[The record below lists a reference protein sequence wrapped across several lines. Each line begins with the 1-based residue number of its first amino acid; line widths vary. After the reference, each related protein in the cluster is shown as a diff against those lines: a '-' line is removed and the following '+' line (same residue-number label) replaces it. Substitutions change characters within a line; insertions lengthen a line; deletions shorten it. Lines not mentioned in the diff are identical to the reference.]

1 LVHPQKSNKGTLNTY
16 SDKSSLLHRYFW
28 EIQQYDLLT
37 EEEKRALAIRF
48 QKYGDREAAHRLVL
62 SHLRLVVKI
71 AFQFQGIWTNTF
83 LDLIQEGNFGLVKA
97 ADKYDPSKNVKFSYY
112 AVLWIRA
119 YMLRFVMEHMRLV
132 KIGTSQKQ
140 RKLFYNLN
148 KEKRQLKAHGF
159 DPQPDLLAQ
168 RLGVSETD
176 IRDMIHRMGYPEI
189 SLDAPISED
198 SDETFINVMASG
210 DEAPDVTVA
219 KKQMKELIN
228 KVLEKF
234 TPICDEREKDILE
247 NRLLTDSPLSLQQIG
262 VRYGISRERV
272 RQIQGNMFKKLKTLF
287 EGEIL
292 SYDSHLF

>member
-1 LVHPQKSNKGTLNTY
+1 
-16 SDKSSLLHRYFW
+16 
-28 EIQQYDLLT
+28 
-37 EEEKRALAIRF
+37 
-48 QKYGDREAAHRLVL
+48 
-62 SHLRLVVKI
+62 
-71 AFQFQGIWTNTF
+71 
-83 LDLIQEGNFGLVKA
+83 
-97 ADKYDPSKNVKFSYY
+97 
-112 AVLWIRA
+112 
-119 YMLRFVMEHMRLV
+119 
-132 KIGTSQKQ
+132 
-140 RKLFYNLN
+140 
-148 KEKRQLKAHGF
+148 
-159 DPQPDLLAQ
+159 
-168 RLGVSETD
+168 
-176 IRDMIHRMGYPEI
+176 MIHRMGYPEI

-198 SDETFINVMASG
+198 SDETFINVM
-210 DEAPDVTVA
+210 APDVTVA